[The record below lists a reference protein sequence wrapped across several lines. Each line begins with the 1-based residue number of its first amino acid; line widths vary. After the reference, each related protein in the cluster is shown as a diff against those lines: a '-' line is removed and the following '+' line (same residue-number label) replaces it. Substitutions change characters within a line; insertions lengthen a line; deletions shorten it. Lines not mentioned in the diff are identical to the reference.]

1 LTDIRNILIL
11 TSDAGLGHRSAAEA
25 IAAALV
31 DSHGDECTVA
41 VVNPAEDEQAPG
53 FLRSSEE
60 DYDRIVQEMPDL
72 YKFGYRVSDT
82 AVPASVIESALT
94 VILFG
99 VMRDL
104 LRRYEPH
111 AIISTYPLYQAPLEA
126 VFTIEEERR
135 VPLITVITDL
145 VENHRLWFSPN
156 SDLCL
161 VPTEEARDLALSYG
175 LALEKIE
182 VTGIPVDPTIAE
194 EARELAEIRAE
205 LGWRIDLPTLLVVG
219 GKRVGN
225 LMPALHALNHSG
237 LALQLA
243 LVAGG
248 DDALY
253 HQFQETDW
261 HTVAHIYNFVGNM
274 PTLMRAS
281 DFVLCKAGGLI
292 VSEALASGL
301 PLVLIDVLP
310 GQETGNAEYV
320 IEHGAG
326 EKADDALAALE
337 MVHHWLDD
345 GGALLFERAQ
355 NARRLGRPRAAF
367 EIAKHVWKIVTE
379 TGEERRDTSS
389 RRPVL
394 IDLLDRHGVL
404 WRECRSSWCV

>member
-1 LTDIRNILIL
+1 LTDKKKILIL

-31 DSHGDECTVA
+31 NSYGDECTIT
-41 VVNPAEDEQAPG
+41 VVNPAEDERAPG
-53 FLRSSEE
+53 ILRSGEE

-72 YKFGYRVSDT
+72 YEFGYRVSDA
-82 AVPASVIESALT
+82 AVPTSVLESALT
-94 VILFG
+94 VMLFG

-111 AIISTYPLYQAPLEA
+111 VIISTYPMYQAPLEA

-145 VENHRLWFSPN
+145 VENHRLWFGPN

-161 VPTEEARDLALSYG
+161 VPTEVAGDQAVSYG
-175 LALEKIE
+175 LDPESVK
-182 VTGIPVDPTIAE
+182 VTGIPVDPAIAE
-194 EARELAEIRAE
+194 EARDPAEIRAE

-225 LMPALHALNHSG
+225 LMPALRALNHSG

-253 HQFQETDW
+253 QRFQETDW
-261 HTVAHIYNFVGNM
+261 HAVAQVYNFVGNM
-274 PTLMRAS
+274 PALMHAS
-281 DFVLCKAGGLI
+281 DFILCKAGGLI

-301 PLVLIDVLP
+301 PLVLIDVIP

-320 IEHGAG
+320 IKHGAG
-326 EKADDALAALE
+326 ERVEDALIALE
-337 MVHHWLDD
+337 TVYHWLDD
-345 GGALLFERAQ
+345 GGALLSERAR
-355 NARRLGRPRAAF
+355 NARCLGRPHAAF
-367 EIAKHVWKIVTE
+367 EVAEYVWEIVAE
-379 TGEERRDTSS
+379 AGEDRQDTSS
-389 RRPVL
+389 QRPAL

-404 WRECRSSWCV
+404 WRES

>member
-1 LTDIRNILIL
+1 LTARRNVLIL

-31 DSHGDECTVA
+31 NSYGDECITA

-94 VILFG
+94 VMLFG

-111 AIISTYPLYQAPLEA
+111 AIIATYPLYQAPLEA

-156 SDLCL
+156 SDLCM
-161 VPTEEARDLALSYG
+161 VPTEVAGDQAIAYG
-175 LALEKIE
+175 LAPERVKVIG
-182 VTGIPVDPTIAE
+182 VPVDPAIAE
-194 EARELAEIRAE
+194 EERDQAEIRAE
-205 LGWRIDLPTLLVVG
+205 LGWQTDLPALLVVG

-225 LMPALHALNHSG
+225 LMPTLRALNHSG

-253 HQFQETDW
+253 RWFQGTDW
-261 HTVAHIYNFVGNM
+261 HGVAHVYNFVGNM
-274 PTLMRAS
+274 PALMHAS
-281 DFVLCKAGGLI
+281 DFILCKAGGLI

-301 PLVLIDVLP
+301 PLVLIDVIP

-320 IEHGAG
+320 VEHGAG
-326 EKADDALAALE
+326 ERVEDGLTALE
-337 MVHHWLDD
+337 TIYHWLDD
-345 GGALLFERAQ
+345 GGALLSERAR
-355 NARRLGRPRAAF
+355 NARLLGRPRAAF
-367 EIAKHVWKIVTE
+367 EIAEYVWGIL
-379 TGEERRDTSS
+379 TSS
-389 RRPVL
+389 ARGHRDASSQRGALVEF
-394 IDLLDRHGVL
+394 LDRHGVL
-404 WRECRSSWCV
+404 WRES